1 MRVLFLVVDGLSP
14 RHVDREVMPALT
26 TLALAGGWSR
36 PGGVGVMPS
45 STYPNHA
52 TFATGSPPAAHG
64 IIANQIPTASGAM
77 PSWQVGL
84 SVPTLFDA
92 MHAAGRQSA
101 AVFGD
106 GHLVGATGAGNASFL
121 WPVGPHPDG
130 VALDPLGYAK
140 DRETAAI
147 VVEAVHSGA
156 ELVFAQLN
164 QPDTVAHIFGP
175 DSEEALCHYGRTD
188 VHVGTISD
196 SLRADWDDWVAIVVS
211 DHSQEPVT
219 EPEPVDLHAAAAGAV
234 GLGGLVLDDGAA
246 AVAGGEL
253 AHDTGWLTA
262 VDGVEGFQ
270 RVGRDVVLVWCGPG
284 RYFSPTEVP
293 VRGVHGSPR
302 TASQVGVVTGGH
314 PAAQQLGAAISHRRP
329 AASAWAPTVAGL
341 LGLPPTHRGD
351 RSVRNDADMGLLGPS

>member
-14 RHVDREVMPALT
+14 RHVDAGVTPALT

-52 TFATGSPPAAHG
+52 TFATGSPPAVHG
-64 IIANQIPTASGAM
+64 IVANQIPTTSGAM
-77 PSWQVGL
+77 PSWEVGP

-147 VVEAVHSGA
+147 VVEAVQSGA

-175 DSEEALCHYGRTD
+175 DSREARRQYGRTD
-188 VHVGTISD
+188 GHLGTIID
-196 SLRADWDDWVAIVVS
+196 SLGPDWDEWVAIVVS

-219 EPEPVDLHAAAAGAV
+219 EPVPVDLHAAAGAR

-253 AHDTGWLTA
+253 AHDTGWLAA

-270 RVGRDVVLVWCGPG
+270 HVGQDVVLVWGGPG

-302 TASQVGVVTGGH
+302 TTPQVAVVTGGH
-314 PAAQQLGAAISHRRP
+314 PAARRLGDAIGRRRP
-329 AASAWAPTVAGL
+329 VATAWAPTVARL
-341 LGLPPTHRGD
+341 LGLPPAHPEGG
-351 RSVRNDADMGLLGPS
+351 SVRKDADMGLPGPP